1 MPRARAVAV
10 APPSVGGCDAAAADR
25 SERLPSRQGIRG
37 TSTYPKAY
45 HDPASIRGRGH
56 SAQRKSMAK
65 QKDATGRCTVR
76 PQRAKDGT
84 VDRPKVGRGGKGG
97 DLADIYGLLY
107 ARVPFNTPT
116 DVALAREF
124 SDKELRVLMGM
135 NKMLINDYDP
145 KTGKYTEKTKQN
157 KIRVL
162 LPNIANLS
170 HPEDLSPVAKAK
182 RGARSAPA
190 VESQDN
196 DGVDGGAS
204 ANTAVPLATLPT
216 GGRQTAWPDC
226 GLGVVEDVP
235 GGVHGAH
242 MSEPDSPIEDPS
254 ASSDGGEDAE
264 WAHSLRAFAHPN
276 AEWASQHPVFQAAGA
291 KFDLQFESGLGTS
304 PHKMVTPLSLPAGSY
319 EYEVANASG
328 YVCAAMA
335 VHFSSSC
342 REGRSPRSESA
353 ETMQQ
358 NVLQVGVEAYRRS
371 VAGELDRSTSMDEVV
386 GDDVLGQSLR
396 IVDIRAFSR
405 SLRYPSTLDTV
416 ISQLEHA
423 PGSMATFL
431 YGHGSFRDIDRTGS
445 TLFIGYFGE
454 STFVVLDPRTCNS
467 ETGFPSRSG
476 NPAMLVLLSAAEL
489 HEYLLQL
496 LRGEGAQDTTAV
508 DWQASFLEVVPAE
521 TLSHGMEKVSA
532 PSVGL
537 GGDPWLPASSRASNN
552 CARLPAPPVATPQ
565 ADPISPGRKVHDALV
580 DSAVNATSSEM
591 EHLERSMKRSS
602 LDDDSLEASMQ
613 RSSLD
618 GLEDVLPSLGTDCP
632 SLEQSVQEAIEQ
644 ETAKQAS
651 MDAWQAQ
658 MNSRMLK
665 SRQEHERRQRLRQH
679 QHASHPSSSGRASVP
694 PPEEIQSRKRRMS
707 LSSHFGAAFRKRG
720 GRAPRKGSAQC
731 VHQGNEGAVA
741 VTATDQSE
749 QEISG
754 TPRSAGLE
762 LMPRKMLQSGD
773 TSHYSV
779 VHQDDRPVSLQ
790 VSPTGVTVNDDG
802 SKFFHLTTILSWR
815 VRRSESGAPVGFKL
829 VFTDGSEMIFVTEQG
844 REISDVLMKHALG
857 LANLMKS
864 GMHVRGTTMV
874 N

>member
-386 GDDVLGQSLR
+386 ANHCESWTYVRFRVRFDTHPRWTQSY
-396 IVDIRAFSR
+396 R
-405 SLRYPSTLDTV
+405 SLSMHRVAWPPFCTGMAV
-416 ISQLEHA
+416 FAISIEL
-423 PGSMATFL
+423 GL
-431 YGHGSFRDIDRTGS
+431 
-445 TLFIGYFGE
+445 L
-454 STFVVLDPRTCNS
+454 C
-467 ETGFPSRSG
+467 
-476 NPAMLVLLSAAEL
+476 LSAIL
-489 HEYLLQL
+489 GNRHLLCWTHE
-496 LRGEGAQDTTAV
+496 RATAKR
-508 DWQASFLEVVPAE
+508 ASP
-521 TLSHGMEKVSA
+521 
-532 PSVGL
+532 VGL
-537 GGDPWLPASSRASNN
+537 GTQQCWFSCQQQN
-552 CARLPAPPVATPQ
+552 CTSICCSCSEAREHKIPPRL
-565 ADPISPGRKVHDALV
+565 IGK
-580 DSAVNATSSEM
+580 
-591 EHLERSMKRSS
+591 HLS
-602 LDDDSLEASMQ
+602 L
-613 RSSLD
+613 RW
-618 GLEDVLPSLGTDCP
+618 C
-632 SLEQSVQEAIEQ
+632 
-644 ETAKQAS
+644 
-651 MDAWQAQ
+651 
-658 MNSRMLK
+658 
-665 SRQEHERRQRLRQH
+665 
-679 QHASHPSSSGRASVP
+679 
-694 PPEEIQSRKRRMS
+694 
-707 LSSHFGAAFRKRG
+707 
-720 GRAPRKGSAQC
+720 
-731 VHQGNEGAVA
+731 
-741 VTATDQSE
+741 
-749 QEISG
+749 
-754 TPRSAGLE
+754 
-762 LMPRKMLQSGD
+762 LQ
-773 TSHYSV
+773 
-779 VHQDDRPVSLQ
+779 
-790 VSPTGVTVNDDG
+790 
-802 SKFFHLTTILSWR
+802 
-815 VRRSESGAPVGFKL
+815 
-829 VFTDGSEMIFVTEQG
+829 
-844 REISDVLMKHALG
+844 KH
-857 LANLMKS
+857 
-864 GMHVRGTTMV
+864 
-874 N
+874 